1 MSKQDMSLVIGM
13 SRVLG
18 HINLSSS
25 RLLDPFGLTL
35 GQFAVLEALYSKGPL
50 SVGQVQRKI
59 LTSSG
64 TIPVILTNLE
74 NEALIIRTRDQED
87 KRRVTLDLTDKGRT
101 LISEVFELN
110 RQLIEEKVSCWTK
123 EERTTLLRLLKKFGD
138 HYEL

>member
-25 RLLDPFGLTL
+25 RLLDPYGLTL

-110 RQLIEEKVSCWTK
+110 RHLIEEKVSCWTK

>member
-25 RLLDPFGLTL
+25 RLLDPYGLTL

>member
-25 RLLDPFGLTL
+25 RLLDPYGLTL

-74 NEALIIRTRDQED
+74 NQALIIRTRDQED

>member
-25 RLLDPFGLTL
+25 RLLDPYGLTL

-74 NEALIIRTRDQED
+74 NQALIIRTRDQED

-110 RQLIEEKVSCWTK
+110 RHLIEEKVSCWTK